1 MSSVSAGRRVKGLG
15 TRSHEPGSGV
25 SPLVRVAI
33 MLLLPVIVGA
43 LIACDNGS
51 GGTRQDGG
59 TLPANPV
66 ARAPYEGVPEGKPKN
81 LSGSVPNPKEVL
93 ETAQK
98 GQLPNFL
105 EDVLGP
111 SKQAVTTLYQGAAE
125 HYDEFGYIPCYCGC
139 AIYEHPHQ
147 DLAEC
152 FIKSMSADGSVE
164 FTDHSTTCSQCQ
176 EAAQMTI
183 DGLAEATPL
192 KDIRAAVFNKL
203 NYTGIWT
210 DTPPVP

>member
-1 MSSVSAGRRVKGLG
+1 MGSVPVGKAVKGMAPRTVERRRV
-15 TRSHEPGSGV
+15 V
-25 SPLVRVAI
+25 SPLTRVAI

-51 GGTRQDGG
+51 GGTQQ
-59 TLPANPV
+59 V
-66 ARAPYEGVPEGKPKN
+66 ARAPYEGVLEGKPKG

-93 ETAQK
+93 ETTAA

-105 EDVLGP
+105 EDMLGP
-111 SKQAVTTLYQGAAE
+111 NKEAVTALYQGSMQ

-139 AIYEHPHQ
+139 AIYEQPHQ

-152 FIKSMSADGSVE
+152 FIKSMSADGSAE

-176 EAAQMTI
+176 EAAEMTI
-183 DGLAEATPL
+183 DGLAQGTPL

-203 NYTGIWT
+203 NYTQIWT

>member
-1 MSSVSAGRRVKGLG
+1 
-15 TRSHEPGSGV
+15 
-25 SPLVRVAI
+25 

-43 LIACDNGS
+43 LIACDNGA
-51 GGTRQDGG
+51 GGTEQGG
-59 TLPANPV
+59 SSQAANPV
-66 ARAPYEGVPEGKPKN
+66 ARAPYEGIPEGKPKGLN
-81 LSGSVPNPKEVL
+81 GSVPDPKEVL
-93 ETAQK
+93 ETKPA

-111 SKQAVTTLYQGAAE
+111 SRQAVTTLYQGAVA

-139 AIYEHPHQ
+139 AIYEHPHH
-147 DLAEC
+147 DLGEC

-176 EAAQMTI
+176 EAAQITI
-183 DGLAEATPL
+183 DGLAKGTGL

-203 NYTGIWT
+203 SYTQIWT
-210 DTPPVP
+210 DTPPIQ

>member
-1 MSSVSAGRRVKGLG
+1 MSSVSAGKVVKGK
-15 TRSHEPGSGV
+15 RARPVEPRTGV

-51 GGTRQDGG
+51 GGTQ
-59 TLPANPV
+59 TSPA
-66 ARAPYEGVPEGKPKN
+66 ARAPYEGIPEGRPPGLN
-81 LSGSVPNPKEVL
+81 GSVPNPKEVL

-105 EDVLGP
+105 QDVLGP
-111 SKQAVTTLYQGAAE
+111 SKQAVTTLYEGAMQ

-139 AIYEHPHQ
+139 AIYEHPHH
-147 DLAEC
+147 DLGEC

-183 DGLAEATPL
+183 DGLAKSTPL

-210 DTPPVP
+210 DTPPEQ

>member
-1 MSSVSAGRRVKGLG
+1 MGSVPVGKAVKGMAPR
-15 TRSHEPGSGV
+15 TVERRRGV
-25 SPLVRVAI
+25 SPLTRVAI

-51 GGTRQDGG
+51 GGTQQ
-59 TLPANPV
+59 V
-66 ARAPYEGVPEGKPKN
+66 ARAPYEGIPEGKPKGLN
-81 LSGSVPNPKEVL
+81 GSVPNPKEVL
-93 ETAQK
+93 ETAAA

-105 EDVLGP
+105 QDMLGP
-111 SKQAVTTLYQGAAE
+111 NKEAVTTLYQGAMQ

-139 AIYEHPHQ
+139 AIYEQPHQ
-147 DLAEC
+147 DLAQC
-152 FIKSMSADGSVE
+152 FIKSMSPDGSAE

-176 EAAQMTI
+176 EAAEMTI
-183 DGLAEATPL
+183 DGLAQGTPL

-203 NYTGIWT
+203 NYTQIWT

>member
-1 MSSVSAGRRVKGLG
+1 
-15 TRSHEPGSGV
+15 
-25 SPLVRVAI
+25 

-51 GGTRQDGG
+51 GGTQQ
-59 TLPANPV
+59 V
-66 ARAPYEGVPEGKPKN
+66 ARAPYEGIPEGKPKG

-93 ETAQK
+93 ETTAA

-105 EDVLGP
+105 QDMLGP
-111 SKQAVTTLYQGAAE
+111 NKAAVTALYQGAMQ

-139 AIYEHPHQ
+139 AVYEQPHQ
-147 DLAEC
+147 DLGEC
-152 FIKSMSADGSVE
+152 FIKSMSADGSAE

-176 EAAQMTI
+176 EAAEMTI
-183 DGLAEATPL
+183 EGLGTGTPL

-203 NYTGIWT
+203 NYTQIWT

>member
-1 MSSVSAGRRVKGLG
+1 MAAHPVERR
-15 TRSHEPGSGV
+15 RGV
-25 SPLVRVAI
+25 SPLTRVAI

-51 GGTRQDGG
+51 GGTQQGQG
-59 TLPANPV
+59 SLPTNPV
-66 ARAPYEGVPEGKPKN
+66 ARSPYEGIPEGKPKG

-93 ETAQK
+93 ETTAA

-105 EDVLGP
+105 QDMLGP
-111 SKQAVTTLYQGAAE
+111 NKEAVKTLYQGAMQ

-139 AIYEHPHQ
+139 AVYEQPHQ
-147 DLAEC
+147 DLGEC
-152 FIKSMSADGSVE
+152 FIKSMSDSAVE

-176 EAAQMTI
+176 EAAEMTI
-183 DGLAEATPL
+183 EGLGAGTPL

-203 NYTGIWT
+203 NYTQIWT
-210 DTPPVP
+210 DTPAVP